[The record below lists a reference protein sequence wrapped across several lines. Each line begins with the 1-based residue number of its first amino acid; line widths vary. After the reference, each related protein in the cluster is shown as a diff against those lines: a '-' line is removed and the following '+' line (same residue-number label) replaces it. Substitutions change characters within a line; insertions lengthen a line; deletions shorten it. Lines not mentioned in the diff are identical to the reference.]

1 MKVSRSS
8 FSWNQYKVLWAKTRC
23 KILEQKTSTVKVQHF
38 KRKSEESGHS
48 SDCVSQTSSLHVS
61 FSATTMSRWVIFWD
75 MYAKKYFFSFIW
87 NTEVEEKRG
96 KFRISSPIL
105 CAGDSEPNCLQNMIY
120 LILKRAVFGRQLKVN
135 PKCAKCV
142 SRGVLHITFLG

>member
-8 FSWNQYKVLWAKTRC
+8 FSWNQYRVLWAETHC
-23 KILEQKTSTVKVQHF
+23 KILEQKTSTVQVQHF
-38 KRKSEESGHS
+38 KLKPEESSHS
-48 SDCVSQTSSLHVS
+48 SDCVSQTSS

-75 MYAKKYFFSFIW
+75 MYAKKYFFP
-87 NTEVEEKRG
+87 
-96 KFRISSPIL
+96 SSETLKLRRNEGNLGYQVPFMCRWQWTKL
-105 CAGDSEPNCLQNMIY
+105 STKHDY

-142 SRGVLHITFLG
+142 SRGVLHISFLG